1 MRGLASHRGK
11 QIQEL
16 VCGIVRA
23 VLEHDSV
30 PEQDVEP
37 LTHEVPGGATPLP
50 VRLNDAGDMRD
61 GDAVD
66 RDIAHKR
73 ENVTFEIPCPTCL
86 SLGPAPRQLPQV
98 NDLREELPD
107 GRRAFLPNA
116 MGQAPTYLFTG

>member
-1 MRGLASHRGK
+1 MRGLASHSGK

-50 VRLNDAGDMRD
+50 GRLNDAGDILN

-66 RDIAHKR
+66 RDIVHKR
-73 ENVTFEIPCPTCL
+73 EHVIVEIPSRRPR
-86 SLGPAPRQLPQV
+86 SLRRRNRDATIV
-98 NDLREELPD
+98 EEPD
-107 GRRAFLPNA
+107 DEG
-116 MGQAPTYLFTG
+116 T